1 MKLNLTHAQLI
12 DIFAARFVGTSS
24 AALVQEVVYDSRKIS
39 RSEGVAFF
47 GLNGP
52 KRSGFEFVQTAYDK
66 GIRIFVLDQQPAE
79 VLPAACYYIVEDVL
93 EALQKLAAFHRKRI
107 NYPILAITGA
117 IGKTTV
123 KEWIYHLLADQL
135 KVQRSPKSYN
145 SQLGVAL
152 SLLQLPLEGDI
163 ALIEAAVSK
172 PGEMEKLHAMIA
184 PNFVVITS
192 TNAGFRHEFDTNQA
206 YQQALQSLTI
216 GADWCIDGAHLEV
229 LTTENS
235 KELIDHIPFNDP
247 VRVHNARVAIACA
260 LRLGHCSPKAVA
272 ELPKLANR
280 LETFEGIHG
289 ATLINDAYT
298 LDLLAFEG
306 SLAFLKSVAKGK
318 TSMVCCLLADNQAHL
333 KEEITGLLLAN
344 QIDNYFIWTTLP
356 AVLPDISNQV
366 VLIKGNQHLL
376 TEALLSKWKRKSHST
391 VVRYD
396 LSALQHNLREYQQ
409 SLAPTTQILAMVKA
423 QAYGAGLD
431 QIAKQLLAG
440 GVNYFGVAY
449 ADEGV
454 LLRQAGIKLPIL
466 VMNAEPAGFESCI
479 AYQLEPAI
487 YSPAHLDAFI
497 RTLIAAQIQDYP
509 IHLKFDTGM
518 HRLGFLP
525 EQTDQLLQTLRAQPE
540 VCVKS
545 VYSHMACADE
555 PQHPMNAQQISSFST
570 ICSQFESALPYP
582 FLKHLLNSEGAAH
595 FPQAQFD
602 MVRLGI
608 GLFGVNHDLQ
618 FEHKLKPVISWT
630 SQISQLKQ
638 LKKGA
643 CIGYGCSEILE
654 ADSQIA
660 VIPVGYADGFKRNL
674 SNGVGGVY
682 IDGVYCPTIGRVCM
696 DMIMVLAPQ
705 ARPDAEVE
713 IIGTQQTLVAF
724 AAKAQTIPYE
734 ILTSISPR
742 VQRTYVND

>member
-1 MKLNLTHAQLI
+1 MKLNLTHAQITDLLG
-12 DIFAARFVGTSS
+12 AAHLGALSTT
-24 AALVQEVVYDSRKIS
+24 LVQEVIYDSRKIT

-47 GLNGP
+47 GLSGP
-52 KRSGFEFVQTAYDK
+52 KRSGFDYVAPAYAK
-66 GIRIFVLDQQPAE
+66 GIRIFVLDQRPTE
-79 VLPAACYYIVEDVL
+79 VYLDATYYIVEDVL

-107 NYPILAITGA
+107 KYPLLAIAGA

-123 KEWIYHLLADQL
+123 KEWIYHLLAGKL
-135 KVQRSPKSYN
+135 NVQRSPKSYN
-145 SQLGVAL
+145 SQLGVAIA
-152 SLLQLPLEGDI
+152 LLHLPLNGDS

-172 PGEMEKLHAMIA
+172 PGEMEKLHAMMT
-184 PNFVVITS
+184 PNFVVFT
-192 TNAGFRHEFDTNQA
+192 TRTAGFRHEFGSEEA
-206 YQQALQSLTI
+206 YHKALNHLTI
-216 GADWCIDGAHLEV
+216 GCEWVLDGDQPAALR
-229 LTTENS
+229 TESS
-235 KELIDHIPFNDP
+235 KSLFENIPFKDP
-247 VRVHNARVAIACA
+247 VRLHNAMVAVAGA
-260 LRLGHCSPKAVA
+260 LRFGPCTAKDVA

-280 LETFEGIHG
+280 LETFEGING
-289 ATLINDAYT
+289 ATLINDAYS

-306 SLAFLKSVAKGK
+306 SLAFLKSVANGK
-318 TSMVCCLLADNQAHL
+318 SSMVCCLLAENQVPL
-333 KEEITGLLLAN
+333 KEEIIRLLSAN
-344 QIDNYFIWTTLP
+344 HIDNYFIWTTLP
-356 AVLPDISNQV
+356 SVLPDISNQV

-376 TEALLSKWKRKSHST
+376 TEAVLAKWKRKSHST

-396 LSALQHNLREYQQ
+396 LSALQHNLRHYQEC
-409 SLAPTTQILAMVKA
+409 LAPTTQILAMVKA

-454 LLRQAGIKLPIL
+454 LLRQAGIDLPIL

-479 AYQLEPAI
+479 EYQLEPAI

-525 EQTDQLLQTLRAQPE
+525 GQTEYLLQTLQAQPE

-555 PQHPMNAQQISSFST
+555 PQHPMNEQQINSFKE
-570 ICSQFESALPYP
+570 ICSKLESALPYP

-608 GLFGVNHDLQ
+608 GLFGVNHDPQ
-618 FEHKLKPVISWT
+618 FELQLKPVISWT

-643 CIGYGCSEILE
+643 CVGYGCSEILE

-660 VIPVGYADGFKRNL
+660 VIPVGYADGFKRSL

-682 IDGVYCPTIGRVCM
+682 IDGAYCPTIGRVCM
-696 DMIMVLAPQ
+696 DMIMVLAPN
-705 ARPDAEVE
+705 ARLDAEVE
-713 IIGTQQTLVAF
+713 ILGAQQTLGAF